1 MAAKAKRWNPSPEE
15 VLGAIPTSDPGQ
27 SQVGSIV
34 GRAQKTA
41 GGTGL
46 QQLGAALNRF
56 NPVLEKYMLGRTQ
69 RGMNEADQYYREM
82 EQSVSDNA
90 YDFKTGLRKAGY
102 SQWRNP
108 HVYRNQIM
116 NIAGN
121 TAYKDADFLRTNEEF
136 LAAIELAKKGDNFA
150 QEAEQIAEQHL
161 AAHRQR
167 QPENKKEGGYWDAG
181 YAPKWMDARQRLI
194 APFLQEKVASDRNEV
209 LESFYE
215 QSRNHL
221 LDVIKLN
228 QPDTKKPGSPINIK
242 PLREYISKQWASYPD
257 DNHSFNQAIFQKV
270 IQPVFLDLAED
281 PDNELIL
288 ESVYERVMKM
298 TREDKS
304 GKRHQMFKR
313 FIDGTSGGGDG
324 RGGFL
329 DSDSFAEK
337 MFDVQAMAHHK
348 QYSREMEEIKRVGHL
363 IDLEIKDRANND
375 LQHIPFPYNEQGVQE
390 AADILLKDE
399 RFTSKWIR
407 KGGDYHSQNV
417 YRDMVRDMSRAVYS
431 DNLTFMKKEK
441 DYGETLQDNL
451 AKHMSPFLKKTEFYK
466 EIQGLF
472 SDAVGGASNLDDAR
486 AAARKLLNPE
496 ALVNRFIWAN
506 PTFRPEAVGVQLAL
520 TAAMERSLD
529 NSALAKQNDLIQM
542 ASNLSSGRDKLT
554 DPFELLAEL
563 RDAQNETFDSED
575 DEAIGRAIK
584 MVESHVN
591 ISDNWTQLERDEKE
605 IITSIIDG
613 SSNSL
618 LKEVIAPQFEYKFRQ
633 ADDLTDANG
642 VALAKPSSLEK
653 EAAHKAFDAMK
664 EDIQQTARKLLNR
677 YHLAHPD
684 PTERQKHWDE
694 KGYTEIKKAL
704 TEEMRKRVN
713 IYTRVYKDHIRW
725 SPEGQAAREAEQLKL
740 GAQLKKAEDT
750 ITSIEGQMES
760 HFRDLGKSTNEK
772 VFNDNQKGA
781 TGTHSAVQFWTGPS
795 GFSLKQSLNDKRRLR
810 KEEFNREVENYGDT
824 MGRYREAQKVGD
836 LDAQKELMV
845 TIQGHQEYL
854 RNSQM
859 MGDGLDWRQWI
870 DENGNFKEDYNLNI
884 PREGEDDLEV
894 PFNVV
899 THQLSANTHLLYTSW
914 DQIDD
919 VNIEINASEIG
930 EWEFS
935 GEAKGF
941 FKIWKLMH
949 GKDINPQNYNLEDP
963 KQRALLQEAHAD
975 YDQKMRGQMI
985 KFMARRPQ
993 DLPEAASNH
1002 IENHV
1007 VSEFLGS
1014 DQSIYQNTSW
1024 TPAEKQHFDRFLQHN
1039 QKVSNEEYNIEHGFG
1054 WETFKDVAGVIS
1066 NGQYPVYRY
1075 EIKDAAESGEQLGRF
1090 GTWWRDF
1097 TVDLDGNMLGRATGR
1112 LPAAPKYYTIESG
1125 KQRDGAGPEYSL
1137 GSETL
1142 GQPELGDAGDALT
1155 GKKFSKDSKYGS
1167 QEVRKFGKI
1176 GDVEKT
1182 QERLDKLGL
1191 DFNAIPRRDR
1201 IGQQYIL
1208 AQQVALAEMNYNS
1221 PHNLP
1226 DMEQMWVPFGRSTS
1240 GTGLRIDPDEFK
1252 RRTEHYVGVLS
1263 GGAEMN
1269 SARAKAVNLL
1279 IKRSGYTKGFYGDR
1293 TNVFGVAP
1301 LTIPHKVKEAQSD
1314 SEFHRLKPWGAKTV
1328 NERLHLQG
1336 IHEPREGT
1344 PNRGKVPEME
1354 QTISPDGFIQPAV
1367 EQLPPGPDGEVRYP
1381 TRLTPDAPWVH
1392 EEQKKEIGGLIQNP
1406 KERKAVQK
1414 YLDKLFPE
1422 RVKQRTADV
1431 LEGANKR
1438 EAERYR
1444 TSPPKGATPKAD
1456 ALPTVPEIIKQ
1467 LQDEAIQ
1474 KLVDKV
1480 PKPKIT
1486 KPKPKK

>member
-1 MAAKAKRWNPSPEE
+1 MAARAKRWNPSPED
-15 VLGAIPTSDPGQ
+15 VLGAIPTSNPGQ

-41 GGTGL
+41 GGTDL

-56 NPVLEKYMLGRTQ
+56 NPVLEKYMLGKTQ
-69 RGMNEADQYYREM
+69 RGMHEADQYLREM

-228 QPDTKKPGSPINIK
+228 QPDTKQPGSPINIK

-313 FIDGTSGGGDG
+313 FMDGTSGGGDG

-348 QYSREMEEIKRVGHL
+348 QYSREMEEIKRVSHI

-431 DNLTFMKKEK
+431 DNLAFMKKEE
-441 DYGETLQDNL
+441 DYGEILQDNL

-506 PTFRPEAVGVQLAL
+506 PTFKPEAVGVQLAL

-542 ASNLSSGRDKLT
+542 ASNLASGRDKLT

-563 RDAQNETFDSED
+563 KDAQNETFESED

-591 ISDNWTQLERDEKE
+591 ISDNWTQLERDEKD

-613 SSNSL
+613 SSDSL

-633 ADDLTDANG
+633 ADDLTDAEG
-642 VALAKPSSLEK
+642 VSLAKPSSLEK
-653 EAAHKAFDAMK
+653 EAAHKALDAMK

-694 KGYTEIKKAL
+694 KGYTDLKTAL

-713 IYTRVYKDHIRW
+713 IYTRVYKDHLRW
-725 SPEGQAAREAEQLKL
+725 SPEGQAAREAQQLKL

-760 HFRDLGKSTNEK
+760 HFRDLGQSTNEK

-795 GFSLKQSLNDKRRLR
+795 GFSLKQALNDKRRLR
-810 KEEFNREVENYGDT
+810 KEEFNREVENYGNT
-824 MGRYREAQKVGD
+824 MGKYREAQKVGD
-836 LDAQKELMV
+836 LDAQKELLV

-884 PREGEDDLEV
+884 PVEGEDDLEV

-919 VNIEINASEIG
+919 LNVEINASEIG

-963 KQRALLQEAHAD
+963 KQLALLQEAHTD

-985 KFMARRPQ
+985 KFMARMPQ
-993 DLPEAASNH
+993 ELPESASNQ

-1014 DQSIYQNTSW
+1014 DHSIYQNTSW

-1039 QKVSNEEYNIEHGFG
+1039 QKVLNEEYNIEDGFG
-1054 WETFKDVAGVIS
+1054 WEAFKDISGVIS

-1125 KQRDGAGPEYSL
+1125 KQRDGAGAEYSL

-1301 LTIPHKVKEAQSD
+1301 LTIPHKEAQSD
-1314 SEFHRLKPWGAKTV
+1314 SPFNRLKPWGAKTA

-1336 IHEPREGT
+1336 LHEPREGT

-1354 QTISPDGFIQPAV
+1354 QTMSPDGLIQPAV
-1367 EQLPPGPDGEVRYP
+1367 EQLPPGPDGEVRRP

-1406 KERKAVQK
+1406 KERKAVQQ
-1414 YLDKLFPE
+1414 YLDKLFPD
-1422 RVKQRTADV
+1422 RVKQRTAEV
-1431 LEGANKR
+1431 MEGANKR

-1456 ALPTVPEIIKQ
+1456 ALPTVPEIIQ
-1467 LQDEAIQ
+1467 QIQDEAIQ

-1480 PKPKIT
+1480 PKPKIN

>member
-27 SQVGSIV
+27 SQVGSII

-69 RGMNEADQYYREM
+69 RGMEEADQYYREM

-194 APFLQEKVASDRNEV
+194 APFLQEKVASDRTEV

-242 PLREYISKQWASYPD
+242 PLRDYISNQWAAYPD

-298 TREDKS
+298 TREDKKT
-304 GKRHQMFKR
+304 GKRHQMFNR
-313 FIDGTSGGGDG
+313 FIDGTSGGGEG

-348 QYSREMEEIKRVGHL
+348 QYSRELEEIKRVSHL
-363 IDLEIKDRANND
+363 IDLEIKDRANNA
-375 LQHIPFPYNEQGVQE
+375 LQHIPYPYNEQGVQE
-390 AADILLKDE
+390 AADILMKDE

-407 KGGDYHSQNV
+407 KGGDYHTQNV
-417 YRDMVRDMSRAVYS
+417 FRDMVRETGRAVYS
-431 DNLTFMKKEK
+431 DNLAA
-441 DYGETLQDNL
+441 LQDQDKYNDLVQENL
-451 AKHMSPFLKKTEFYK
+451 AKVMNPFLKKTEYYK
-466 EIQGLF
+466 EIQGMF
-472 SDAVGGASNLDDAR
+472 RDAIGGAKNLDDAR
-486 AAARKLLNPE
+486 AAARNLLNPE
-496 ALVNRFIWAN
+496 AMVNRFIWAN

-520 TAAMERSLD
+520 TAAMERTLD
-529 NSALAKQNDLIQM
+529 NSALAKQNDLIQI

-563 RDAQNETFDSED
+563 RDAQNETFESED

-584 MVESHVN
+584 MVEAHVN
-591 ISDNWTQLERDEKE
+591 ISDNWGQLERDEKE
-605 IITSIIDG
+605 IITSIIEG
-613 SSNSL
+613 SSNSI
-618 LKEVIAPQFEYKFRQ
+618 LKEVIAPHFEYKFRQ
-633 ADDLTDANG
+633 ADDLTDPDG

-653 EAAHKAFDAMK
+653 EAAHKAYDAMK
-664 EDIQQTARKLLNR
+664 EDMQQTARKLLNR

-694 KGYTEIKKAL
+694 KGYTELKTAL
-704 TEEMRKRVN
+704 TEEMRKRAN
-713 IYTRVYKDHIRW
+713 IYTRVYKDHLRW
-725 SPEGQAAREAEQLKL
+725 SPEGQAAREAQQLKV
-740 GAQLKKAEDT
+740 GAMLKKAEDT

-760 HFRDLGKSTNEK
+760 HFRDLGKSTNRK
-772 VFNDNQKGA
+772 IFDDNHSA
-781 TGTHSAVQFWTGPS
+781 SGTHSAAQFWTGES
-795 GFSLKQSLNDKRRLR
+795 GFSLKQSLNEKRRWR
-810 KEEFNREVENYGDT
+810 KEEFDRGVEDYRND
-824 MGRYREAQKVGD
+824 MRQYREAQKVGD
-836 LDAQKELMV
+836 LDAQKEIMV
-845 TIQGHQEYL
+845 RIQAHQEYL

-870 DENGNFKEDYNLNI
+870 DEDGNLKEDYNLNI
-884 PREGEDDLEV
+884 RVEGEDELEV

-899 THQLSANTHLLYTSW
+899 THELSANTHLLHTSW
-914 DQIDD
+914 DQFDD
-919 VNIEINASEIG
+919 INMEINAAETHG

-935 GEAKGF
+935 SEAKGF
-941 FKIWKLMH
+941 FKVWKLMH
-949 GKDINPQNYNLEDP
+949 GKDINPLNYNLKDP
-963 KQRALLQEAHAD
+963 KQAALLQEAHTD
-975 YDQKMRGQMI
+975 YDEKMRGQMI

-993 DLPEAASNH
+993 DMPEAASNH

-1014 DQSIYQNTSW
+1014 EDTEYQNTSW
-1024 TPAEKQHFDRFLQHN
+1024 TPSEKEHIDRFLQHN
-1039 QKVSNEEYNIEHGFG
+1039 QKVLNGNYNLEDGFD
-1054 WETFKDVAGVIS
+1054 WETFKEMTGVIS
-1066 NGQYPVYRY
+1066 NGSIPVYRY
-1075 EIKDAAESGEQLGRF
+1075 EIKEAKESGEELGPLGR
-1090 GTWWRDF
+1090 WWRDF
-1097 TVDLDGNMLGRATGR
+1097 TLDLDGNMMGRRSGR
-1112 LPAAPKYYTIESG
+1112 LPMPPKYYTIESG
-1125 KQRDGAGPEYSL
+1125 KQRDGAGPEYTI
-1137 GSETL
+1137 GAE
-1142 GQPELGDAGDALT
+1142 GQLLRHE
-1155 GKKFSKDSKYGS
+1155 S
-1167 QEVRKFGKI
+1167 QAARKFGEI
-1176 GDVEKT
+1176 GDIERT
-1182 QERLDKLGL
+1182 QERLDELKL
-1191 DFNAIPRRDR
+1191 DFNTIPRRDR
-1201 IGQQYIL
+1201 VGQQHIL
-1208 AQQVALAEMNYNS
+1208 AQQVALAEMKYNS

-1252 RRTEHYVGVLS
+1252 RRTDHYIGVLS
-1263 GGAEMN
+1263 GGPEMN
-1269 SARAKAVNLL
+1269 GARARAMNLL
-1279 IKRSGYTKGFYGDR
+1279 IKRSGYTKSHYGER
-1293 TNVFGVAP
+1293 SNVFGIAP
-1301 LTIPHKVKEAQSD
+1301 LTIPHKAKDKSRG
-1314 SEFHRLKPWGAKTV
+1314 SRLKPWGMKTEV
-1328 NERLHLQG
+1328 ERLHLQG
-1336 IHEPREGT
+1336 LHEPLEGT
-1344 PNRGKVPEME
+1344 PERGKVPEIE
-1354 QTISPDGFIQPAV
+1354 QTISPDGFIQPPV
-1367 EQLPPGPDGEVRYP
+1367 EQLPPGPDGGVQLP

-1392 EEQKKEIGGLIQNP
+1392 EEQKEKIGKLIQDP
-1406 KERKAVQK
+1406 KERKAVQE
-1414 YLDKLFPE
+1414 YLDILFPD
-1422 RVKQRTADV
+1422 RVKQKTADI

-1444 TSPPKGATPKAD
+1444 TSPKAATPKAD
-1456 ALPTVPEIIKQ
+1456 ALPTVPEIIKKI
-1467 LQDEAIQ
+1467 QDDTID
-1474 KLVDKV
+1474 KLIEKQAKL
-1480 PKPKIT
+1480 P
-1486 KPKPKK
+1486 KPKPKKKKK